1 MRPRGSVFSAR
12 QQEHFFIN
20 DPFLA
25 LMSMVSTRPSVN
37 VMAADNFSSKEGEL
51 EFDVVNLI
59 ANTESVYIQ
68 PSKDVYTH
76 SFSTLI
82 KSLTKLDT

>member
-1 MRPRGSVFSAR
+1 
-12 QQEHFFIN
+12 
-20 DPFLA
+20 
-25 LMSMVSTRPSVN
+25 
-37 VMAADNFSSKEGEL
+37 MAADNFSSKEGEL

>member
-1 MRPRGSVFSAR
+1 MRPCGSDLSAR
-12 QQEHFFIN
+12 QQEQCFIN

-25 LMSMVSTRPSVN
+25 LMSVVSTRPSVN
-37 VMAADNFSSKEGEL
+37 VMAADNFSSKEGNL

-59 ANTESVYIQ
+59 AKTESVYIQ

>member
-1 MRPRGSVFSAR
+1 
-12 QQEHFFIN
+12 
-20 DPFLA
+20 
-25 LMSMVSTRPSVN
+25 
-37 VMAADNFSSKEGEL
+37 MAADNFRSKEGNL

-59 ANTESVYIQ
+59 AKSETVYIQ

-82 KSLTKLDT
+82 KFLTELDT

>member
-1 MRPRGSVFSAR
+1 MRPCGSVFSAR
-12 QQEHFFIN
+12 QQEQCFIN

-25 LMSMVSTRPSVN
+25 LMSVVSTRTSVN
-37 VMAADNFSSKEGEL
+37 VMAADNFSSKEGNL

-59 ANTESVYIQ
+59 AKTESVYIQ

-82 KSLTKLDT
+82 KSLTELDT